1 MTDREQTFPPCPLCG
16 SSQGIVREIRTQ
28 ESRGSR
34 RCAAR
39 DCGRCGLTYL
49 SDYAADRRAIYDD
62 RYAAWGAAEGTE
74 SNVAGSKRTAFAL
87 QLRSLARHLGAGQ
100 KRLLDVGTGWGYLLD
115 VAAASGFDVHGID
128 TSAAAAY
135 KTAERF
141 PGRVIARSLEDARYA
156 DASFDVVTMTD
167 VIEHVADPVGLMR
180 EVARVL
186 RPGGLLFI
194 ITPDTGSWSHRLLGG
209 QWFQYKYEHVT
220 YWNRATL
227 ERLLAP
233 HGFSTVI
240 ARPNVKRFALS
251 YYYHYFRRY
260 SFLGLGGLFVT
271 VYGWMPRFLREAYF
285 TNPVTGETLFV
296 ARKGGASRV

>member
-1 MTDREQTFPPCPLCG
+1 MTDHERTTPPCPLCG
-16 SSQGIVREIRTQ
+16 SSSGSTREIRTQ
-28 ESRGSR
+28 ESHGSR
-34 RCAAR
+34 RCIAV
-39 DCGRCGLTYL
+39 DCDACGLTYL
-49 SDYAADRRAIYDD
+49 SDYAADRRGIYDD
-62 RYAAWGAAEGTE
+62 RYAAWGAAEGAE
-74 SNVAGSKRTAFAL
+74 STVAGSKRTAFAL
-87 QLRSLARHLGAGQ
+87 QLRSLARHLGAGE

-141 PGRVIARSLEDARYA
+141 PGRVMARSIEDARFA
-156 DASFDVVTMTD
+156 GASFDVITMTD

-180 EVARVL
+180 EVSRVL

-194 ITPDTGSWSHRLLGG
+194 ITPDTDSWSHRLLGG

-233 HGFSTVI
+233 FGFSIVS
-240 ARPNVKRFALS
+240 AKGNVKRFALS
-251 YYYHYFRRY
+251 YYYHYFSRY
-260 SFLGLGGLFVT
+260 SLLGIGRLFVAA
-271 VYGWMPRFLREAYF
+271 YGRLPRFLREAYF
-285 TNPVTGETLFV
+285 TNPVTGEVLLV
-296 ARKGGASRV
+296 ARKGEIDRV